1 MNKSLVLIKPDAVE
15 RNMIGEVISFYE
27 KQGLKISGLKM
38 LKASIDIAKL
48 HYSEHEGRPYFHDL
62 ISYITRSPLCA
73 LIVEGE
79 NVISRVRE
87 INGNTDPTKA
97 NKNTIRG
104 TLALSK
110 TENSV
115 HASDSP
121 ENAEREIN
129 IWFQEEKTSSLI
141 GSLILAPV

>member
-1 MNKSLVLIKPDAVE
+1 MNKTLVLIKPDAVE
-15 RNMIGEVISFYE
+15 RNLIGEIISFYE
-27 KQGLKISGLKM
+27 RQDLKISALKM
-38 LKASIDIAKL
+38 LKASSETAKL
-48 HYSEHEGRPYFHDL
+48 HYSEHEGRPYFDDL

-79 NVISRVRE
+79 NAISRVRE

-115 HASDSP
+115 HASDSA
-121 ENAEREIN
+121 ENAKREIN
-129 IWFQEEKTSSLI
+129 IWFQEENDFSLV
-141 GSLILAPV
+141 GSLLLSPI